1 MKALYSPPRL
11 ALDALPS
18 IRKAVGQVVNGMPD
32 EVRLTAVR
40 SMIHAVRAGRV
51 SAARVR
57 TAIRKGDE
65 GVVRLMQAAT
75 TAPALPEMSA
85 EAAAVTESRSPLSP
99 RVMTGL
105 CRWLQAFMAAGQITK
120 GEADIIAAS
129 RDPILLYSAVFG
141 AWGRYSKQVMDESG
155 ITAGRDVE
163 PTYCVAPAPLLRA
176 MDELNGNQYSVDS
189 WFEET
194 IGDGVAASL
203 ANNPFAGMKISP
215 QTKPTMYAAVT
226 AAWNHI
232 VASLAAPF
240 VLDIDSTLEYHM
252 GGLIEGFEDCAR
264 RVAWDGDQPI
274 ITADARTELDEW
286 LQDVDDDLV
295 AEMCC
300 YIRAR
305 DAIERLPVE
314 HPTIAALC
322 AAKEDGRDH
331 RLLRKLIALG
341 ETVTA
346 NKSRLRKRATIVWAN
361 GRFFPS
367 AAFPNE
373 TPIDHWMDEHLED
386 HEGEPNGLYAE
397 PVGADS
403 RDLLEVARDLIIGA
417 SAACAATSLMS
428 DHYHAET

>member
-18 IRKAVGQVVNGMPD
+18 IRRAVSQVVNGLPD
-32 EVRLTAVR
+32 DVRLTATR
-40 SMIHAVRAGRV
+40 SMIHAVRSGRV
-51 SAARVR
+51 STAQVR
-57 TAIRKGDE
+57 TALRTGDE
-65 GVVRLMQAAT
+65 GVVRLMHAAT
-75 TAPALPEMSA
+75 TAPAVPEISI
-85 EAAAVTESRSPLSP
+85 EAAAVLEVRRPLSP
-99 RVMTGL
+99 RVVTGL
-105 CRWLQAFMAAGQITK
+105 CRWLQAFMAAGQISK
-120 GEADIIAAS
+120 DEAGQIASS

-141 AWGRYSKQVMDESG
+141 AWGRYSHQVMDASG
-155 ITAGRDVE
+155 ISAGRDVE

-176 MDELNGNQYSVDS
+176 MDELHGNQYSVDS
-189 WFEET
+189 WFEEP

-203 ANNPFAGMKISP
+203 ANNPFAAMKISP

-226 AAWNHI
+226 GAWNHI
-232 VASLAAPF
+232 VTSLAAPF

-264 RVAWDGDQPI
+264 RVGWDGDQPI
-274 ITADARTELDEW
+274 IAAESRAELDEW

-314 HPTIAALC
+314 HPTVAALC
-322 AAKEDGRDH
+322 ASQEDGRDH
-331 RLLRKLIALG
+331 RLLRKLIALS

-346 NKSRLRKRATIVWAN
+346 NKSRLRKPATFVWAN

-386 HEGEPNGLYAE
+386 HEGEPNGIYAE
-397 PVGADS
+397 PAGADS
-403 RDLLEVARDLIIGA
+403 SDLLELARDLIIGA

-428 DHYHAET
+428 DHYHAKA